1 MKMKR
6 RDILWNRG
14 KQTFSINGKTINV
27 LGFAGPVLSVATTY
41 SHHCSMKKKAI
52 DNTQICARLCS
63 NKTLLT
69 TTGGRLYLALGIHLA
84 NPCSN
89 GPVQCGSP

>member
-14 KQTFSINGKTINV
+14 KQTFSINGKTINI

-52 DNTQICARLCS
+52 DNTQICASKKKPFDARILKMLIYHKEC
-63 NKTLLT
+63 
-69 TTGGRLYLALGIHLA
+69 
-84 NPCSN
+84 P
-89 GPVQCGSP
+89 